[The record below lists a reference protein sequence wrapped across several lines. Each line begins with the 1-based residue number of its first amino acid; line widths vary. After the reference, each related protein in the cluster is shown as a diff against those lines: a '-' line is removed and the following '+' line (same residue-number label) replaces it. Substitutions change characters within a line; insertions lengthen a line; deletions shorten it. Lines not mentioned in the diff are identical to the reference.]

1 MNTLKAEKRN
11 MQTKAKKLRREG
23 FVTGNVF
30 GREMKESMPIQILK
44 ADAERLVK
52 THGKGSQVMLEVD
65 GQTMDVLVKEIDL
78 SPLKTEIYEID
89 FQALVSGEK
98 VHSVAE
104 VVLLNHEKVN
114 TGLVN
119 QMLHEIAFKAVPAA
133 LVEKVEIDVGDM
145 KLGDSIQVKDLW
157 RKRRQRLRRKPDRR
171 SPDKIN
177 AGKRLC
183 FKAWPF
189 LWLQNPFSVIISKEE
204 RRRKG
209 EKADGSEKKD
219 HGGGLGAVPGEG
231 VHGDHGQ

>member
-30 GREMKESMPIQILK
+30 GREMKESMAIQILK

-52 THGKGSQVMLEVD
+52 THGKGSQIMLEVD
-65 GQTMDVLVKEIDL
+65 GQTMDVLVKEIDFN
-78 SPLKTEIYEID
+78 PLKTEIYEID

-104 VVLLNHEKVN
+104 VILLNHEKVN

-145 KLGDSIQVKDLW
+145 KLGDSIQVKDLDIA
-157 RKRRQRLRRKPDRR
+157 KNKDIDL
-171 SPDKIN
+171 IT
-177 AGKRLC
+177 
-183 FKAWPF
+183 
-189 LWLQNPFSVIISKEE
+189 NPETTVVAVTEIHNQPVEDAEE
-204 RRRKG
+204 DA
-209 EKADGSEKKD
+209 EAE
-219 HGGGLGAVPGEG
+219 A
-231 VHGDHGQ
+231 

>member
-65 GQTMDVLVKEIDL
+65 GQTMDVLVKEIDFN
-78 SPLKTEIYEID
+78 PLKTEIYEID

-104 VVLLNHEKVN
+104 VILLNHEKVN

-145 KLGDSIQVKDLW
+145 KLGDSIQVKDLDIA
-157 RKRRQRLRRKPDRR
+157 KNKDIDL
-171 SPDKIN
+171 IT
-177 AGKRLC
+177 
-183 FKAWPF
+183 
-189 LWLQNPFSVIISKEE
+189 NPETTVVAVTEIHNQPVEDAEE
-204 RRRKG
+204 DA
-209 EKADGSEKKD
+209 EAE
-219 HGGGLGAVPGEG
+219 A
-231 VHGDHGQ
+231 

>member
-52 THGKGSQVMLEVD
+52 THGKGSQIMLEVD
-65 GQTMDVLVKEIDL
+65 GQTMDVLVKEIDFN
-78 SPLKTEIYEID
+78 PLKTEIYEID

-104 VVLLNHEKVN
+104 VILLNHEKVN

-145 KLGDSIQVKDLW
+145 KLGDSIQVKDLDIA
-157 RKRRQRLRRKPDRR
+157 KNKDIDL
-171 SPDKIN
+171 IT
-177 AGKRLC
+177 
-183 FKAWPF
+183 
-189 LWLQNPFSVIISKEE
+189 NPETTVVAVTEIHTQPVEDAEE
-204 RRRKG
+204 DA
-209 EKADGSEKKD
+209 EEEA
-219 HGGGLGAVPGEG
+219 
-231 VHGDHGQ
+231 

>member
-52 THGKGSQVMLEVD
+52 THGKGSQIMLEVD
-65 GQTMDVLVKEIDL
+65 GQTMDVLVKEIDFN
-78 SPLKTEIYEID
+78 PLKTEIYEID

-104 VVLLNHEKVN
+104 VILLDHEKVN

-145 KLGDSIQVKDLW
+145 KLGDSIQVKDLDIA
-157 RKRRQRLRRKPDRR
+157 KNKDIDL
-171 SPDKIN
+171 IT
-177 AGKRLC
+177 
-183 FKAWPF
+183 
-189 LWLQNPFSVIISKEE
+189 NPETTVVAVTEIHNQPVEDAEE
-204 RRRKG
+204 DA
-209 EKADGSEKKD
+209 EEEA
-219 HGGGLGAVPGEG
+219 
-231 VHGDHGQ
+231 